1 MATPLILLSGYLG
14 AGKTTLLKHIL
25 KNTDKKI
32 AVLMNEFGEVG
43 IDTEEIKKENI
54 AVKELLEGCVCCSL
68 QGELEAGLKE
78 IIKEYSPELIIVE
91 TTGIAEADNL
101 VIDIKDINSI
111 RLEAVIT
118 VVDSDIMQRFP
129 DLKGSAKIQIV
140 AADLLLLNKIDL
152 VENLTTIKETL
163 RENNKTAP
171 IIETRHCNVD
181 LNILMGIEI
190 GHHHI
195 KKSNHHHHMQS
206 FSIGTKEVKKEKFES
221 FLNEIKNVFRIK
233 GYVTI
238 NNTSYLVNYV
248 GGRWTIEAS
257 QGQGKLVFIG
267 ENMNKQ
273 SIITAYN
280 ITTLR

>member
-25 KNTDKKI
+25 KHSDKKI

-43 IDTEEIKKENI
+43 IDTIEVQKENI

-68 QGELEAGLKE
+68 QGELEAGLQE

-101 VIDIKDINSI
+101 VVDIKDINTI
-111 RLEAVIT
+111 KLDAVIT
-118 VVDSDIMQRFP
+118 VVDADIMQRFP
-129 DLKGSAKIQIV
+129 DLQGSAKIQI
-140 AADLLLLNKIDL
+140 ATADLLLLNKIDL
-152 VENLTTIKETL
+152 VEDLTQIKETL
-163 RENNKTAP
+163 HQVNKKAP
-171 IIETRHCNVD
+171 IIETKHCNVD

-195 KKSNHHHHMQS
+195 KKSEHHHHMQS
-206 FSIGTKEVKKEKFES
+206 FSLGTKEVKKEKFEL
-221 FLNEIKNVFRIK
+221 FLKEIKNVFRIK
-233 GYVTI
+233 GYITI
-238 NNTSYLVNYV
+238 NDTSYLVNYV
-248 GGRWTIEAS
+248 GGRWTIEPS

-273 SIITAYN
+273 SIITAFN
-280 ITTLR
+280 ITAL